1 MTKMKQNKPTFN
13 QILNGLEKSNSEK
26 LMARARL
33 ANRIAK
39 KTYGHKK
46 QLAYGVKHK
55 ALCSLVHHLPA
66 QVEIRKDIALTDFVI
81 VELKNTQ
88 SGLHLLADKI

>member
-1 MTKMKQNKPTFN
+1 MKQNKPTFN
-13 QILNGLEKSNSEK
+13 QILNGLEKINSEK

-46 QLAYGVKHK
+46 
-55 ALCSLVHHLPA
+55 
-66 QVEIRKDIALTDFVI
+66 
-81 VELKNTQ
+81 
-88 SGLHLLADKI
+88 